1 MSLLPGTAD
10 NNWFAELILCLSLLL
25 VLRPQNFQMHEAGY
39 SHTLNL
45 KLWSPHGCTS
55 RSCRVVVTE
64 CCACV
69 WQTRI
74 KMTNYDASPF
84 QHDVAIQ
91 HARRKP
97 ANMTLQVY
105 SEWRITI
112 LKANFVFLHATVS
125 TKCKIQLGFGCT
137 YQHWIKSHQNRWT
150 IELLSPPPEC
160 TLNPCNPPLLQ
171 HYKRAYLYARW
182 WCILYSVVNV
192 YLFS

>member
-1 MSLLPGTAD
+1 MKLGTVIPWTWNCEAPMAVLPAAAGLLLPSVVHVCGK
-10 NNWFAELILCLSLLL
+10 
-25 VLRPQNFQMHEAGY
+25 Q
-39 SHTLNL
+39 L
-45 KLWSPHGCTS
+45 K
-55 RSCRVVVTE
+55 
-64 CCACV
+64 
-69 WQTRI
+69 RI

-91 HARRKP
+91 HAWRKP

-160 TLNPCNPPLLQ
+160 TLNACNLHSFNTINVLIVCTLMVYSIQ
-171 HYKRAYLYARW
+171 LSTCTYSINSQTINIYLA
-182 WCILYSVVNV
+182 
-192 YLFS
+192 